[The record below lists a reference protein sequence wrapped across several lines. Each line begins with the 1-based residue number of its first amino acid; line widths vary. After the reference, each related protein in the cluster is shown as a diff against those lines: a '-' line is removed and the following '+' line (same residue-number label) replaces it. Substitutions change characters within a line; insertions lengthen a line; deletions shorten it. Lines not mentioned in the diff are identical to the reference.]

1 MKDYSTKY
9 GSNATVESFSET
21 QKGEETYKIFVG
33 DENSGSD
40 HTSSKTV
47 EESISKIQKIKGE
60 KSMKSLEALEN
71 WYNTQSPKT
80 KAYEYEHHYRLIK
93 KDLEQFEVIQ
103 KKPTFFDEYMDA
115 EITPLVIALSQ
126 LKGIKTYD
134 SCCGHLKEP
143 ARVFFKCNNFDSL
156 AIIGR
161 AFDDR
166 YSDGKWSV
174 KIATQDEEEEGFPT
188 LCIYI
193 ESKKPFDNWE
203 EMFKSVND
211 CSYNINYWKENFKKE
226 NNILEN
232 IEVEE
237 TTSD

>member
-1 MKDYSTKY
+1 
-9 GSNATVESFSET
+9 
-21 QKGEETYKIFVG
+21 
-33 DENSGSD
+33 
-40 HTSSKTV
+40 
-47 EESISKIQKIKGE
+47 
-60 KSMKSLEALEN
+60 MKSLEALEN

-143 ARVFFKCNNFDSL
+143 ARVFFKCNDFNSL

-226 NNILEN
+226 NNILKD